1 MLTLHEMQMN
11 VLGTQVSIAEHLL
24 DNWCKYYVYIPYDLG
39 WLFFLPIQMVTYTL
53 YSEAYK

>member
-1 MLTLHEMQMN
+1 MQMN

-39 WLFFLPIQMVTYTL
+39 WLFLWPIQMVTYTL